1 MVSTLLGGERQTRKV
16 ALPVTVGL
24 ILATSVLG
32 VCPPGWVPYRDDLCF
47 YLSTAPALS
56 WNEAHVFC
64 QDQKAQLVVIKDYKK
79 QMFLTDLA
87 EGATGRAPHYWIGLA
102 WQEARGLLAWVDGTP
117 ISQSWYRNW
126 LSGHPK
132 KKQCVQ
138 LVSIYTGQW
147 RDWDCDAKS
156 RFLCEMQVKDAFPG
170 FVKKAHFRSR
180 CYAFHFP
187 SFREWRSWREARSLC
202 WESGESLATVH
213 DEEENAFLSDAF
225 PEEGWHMWI
234 GLRFGTAWSWSDTS
248 SLAYARWHPETPPST
263 ARDQCVVLILQPAD
277 PAQHGRW
284 KTRPCDIRPAGEI
297 TGFVCQGRE
306 DFCGPPEPVHL
317 PLPGGMGPH
326 ATADVAFSLSV
337 RSVCSLSLTGLRAE
351 TNTSATLF
359 WLSLESNSTH
369 VHSSIA
375 SELGGFPVRKVFPG
389 VPVVPGISTWGFV
402 TYPDGFAT
410 FFNQQEH
417 FRLSEVPGIS
427 FAGLSSLQI
436 SGATVLNASL
446 EHRLSSQVHFPGG
459 RGMKLEEAVRRYL
472 GNFTVGLWLRSLSA
486 GHPKMCVVSYALKW
500 KPPEFALFLLS
511 PWGLEFHLKGAVM
524 FRETRGALL
533 DGSWHHV
540 AISVSTAP
548 NPLPVQVFVDGE
560 PWDPS
565 SAGGGRRSWKKGLPL
580 GGTLCVGQLEIDGR
594 GASFYEGD
602 LSEVNLWDRALSWYS
617 VKQLAASRTK
627 WKHPGNV
634 VSWAQLVAAPS
645 LPLQIS
651 TSLSD
656 DPEAAFVWFGSLRL
670 RGKPSV
676 LCSDPEQ
683 ALVYVAPTQAQCPRG
698 VFWGLQLNG
707 RLRTVGD
714 PPSCLLVAPDGV
726 SLLSGSRCSSD
737 AKNSFR
743 LLPDQ
748 RLQNLHSGLCLF
760 QDIRSARLFLG
771 KCTSQAL
778 HFVLDWEVYC
788 PQSLAWRSWKDTCLF
803 LVLDAALEW
812 SQALTF
818 CQRFHGGSLVTLRG
832 PQDLAWLQE
841 ELQVSVWTGLR
852 SSGGDLWS
860 WADGA
865 PFNPV
870 LRRFMS
876 SWGTPRTMTCMVALP
891 SGFLKAE
898 PCHRPHRWICQVPHQ
913 TDSYMTFPG
922 KSFYGALSVDLSFR
936 SLRVARRQCSAL
948 GRSCSGVLSTAA
960 GHRLS
965 LGTRFVTLRGSAAD
979 PAATGAAVHVKM
991 RCSPGYSGQDCQ
1003 SMCPPCEPRLSC
1015 NPLSG
1020 LCEGL
1025 LQDGPAPAATVSS
1038 LKCLPLGVWVFERGV
1053 CLSAERYGEREEA
1066 ASACQR
1072 YLGATVTKIR
1082 PPLGQAPEGF
1092 AGPQASGVEP
1102 DGFLWACQRAE
1113 DVELPYFQEKLLI
1126 SLLGP
1131 TPHQR
1136 HRSLPEAQGACY
1148 LEEERCTGILT
1159 LNRAHYTVGGT
1170 VLVDSPSSG
1179 AVLYVK
1185 AACSPGFCG
1194 DRCQRRCSPCLSTQV
1209 YNPLTGRCD
1218 GLLRC
1223 LRRFSPSCAHGL
1235 VHSRCPQQPGWWF
1248 WGGHCYYLEEHSAK
1262 DWRGAQAACKAHG
1275 KEMDLL
1281 TLSSSREKG
1290 WVTAVVQRSSWTGLN
1305 DVDQDGTW
1313 TWASGQPAE
1322 LSSPWLAGI
1331 QLPTGGC
1338 LEIGRPKGRDL
1349 AASPCSELKA
1359 WVCEGPWAPWSPCPT
1374 ERGWSHWNGSCYFWD
1389 PLLSVGSWTDALRA
1403 CRRFK
1408 GTELLSLTSPQERDW
1423 VHRNFRGSFWTGL
1436 NDRKAESVFR
1446 WTTEEPLSREMAP
1459 YLRDDLADGGL
1470 KDCVWFEAAT
1480 GLLRDAPCEEERPF
1494 LCKRSEATDWFEERP
1509 GRSVAGLG
1517 EPQRL
1522 YPSAASLAQA
1532 KRECLQERR
1541 VCLAVLQTGLGF
1553 YLISSLEGTAPEA
1566 ESTLFVRTLCAEGF
1580 GGPDC
1585 RATSAHPPRPACDC
1599 TGKFQT
1605 TAEKVCGVPVQT
1617 CVDDCRRATSW
1628 SNCSL
1633 CLPACTEASLSGLD
1647 PEELALITMI
1657 QFKVSHSLNLTEE
1670 DERDQRKSSKII
1682 YDAKYP

>member
-1 MVSTLLGGERQTRKV
+1 
-16 ALPVTVGL
+16 
-24 ILATSVLG
+24 
-32 VCPPGWVPYRDDLCF
+32 
-47 YLSTAPALS
+47 
-56 WNEAHVFC
+56 
-64 QDQKAQLVVIKDYKK
+64 
-79 QMFLTDLA
+79 
-87 EGATGRAPHYWIGLA
+87 
-102 WQEARGLLAWVDGTP
+102 
-117 ISQSWYRNW
+117 
-126 LSGHPK
+126 
-132 KKQCVQ
+132 
-138 LVSIYTGQW
+138 
-147 RDWDCDAKS
+147 
-156 RFLCEMQVKDAFPG
+156 
-170 FVKKAHFRSR
+170 
-180 CYAFHFP
+180 
-187 SFREWRSWREARSLC
+187 
-202 WESGESLATVH
+202 
-213 DEEENAFLSDAF
+213 
-225 PEEGWHMWI
+225 
-234 GLRFGTAWSWSDTS
+234 
-248 SLAYARWHPETPPST
+248 
-263 ARDQCVVLILQPAD
+263 
-277 PAQHGRW
+277 
-284 KTRPCDIRPAGEI
+284 
-297 TGFVCQGRE
+297 
-306 DFCGPPEPVHL
+306 
-317 PLPGGMGPH
+317 
-326 ATADVAFSLSV
+326 
-337 RSVCSLSLTGLRAE
+337 
-351 TNTSATLF
+351 
-359 WLSLESNSTH
+359 
-369 VHSSIA
+369 
-375 SELGGFPVRKVFPG
+375 
-389 VPVVPGISTWGFV
+389 
-402 TYPDGFAT
+402 
-410 FFNQQEH
+410 
-417 FRLSEVPGIS
+417 
-427 FAGLSSLQI
+427 
-436 SGATVLNASL
+436 
-446 EHRLSSQVHFPGG
+446 
-459 RGMKLEEAVRRYL
+459 
-472 GNFTVGLWLRSLSA
+472 
-486 GHPKMCVVSYALKW
+486 
-500 KPPEFALFLLS
+500 
-511 PWGLEFHLKGAVM
+511 
-524 FRETRGALL
+524 
-533 DGSWHHV
+533 
-540 AISVSTAP
+540 
-548 NPLPVQVFVDGE
+548 
-560 PWDPS
+560 
-565 SAGGGRRSWKKGLPL
+565 
-580 GGTLCVGQLEIDGR
+580 
-594 GASFYEGD
+594 
-602 LSEVNLWDRALSWYS
+602 
-617 VKQLAASRTK
+617 
-627 WKHPGNV
+627 
-634 VSWAQLVAAPS
+634 
-645 LPLQIS
+645 
-651 TSLSD
+651 
-656 DPEAAFVWFGSLRL
+656 
-670 RGKPSV
+670 
-676 LCSDPEQ
+676 
-683 ALVYVAPTQAQCPRG
+683 
-698 VFWGLQLNG
+698 
-707 RLRTVGD
+707 
-714 PPSCLLVAPDGV
+714 
-726 SLLSGSRCSSD
+726 
-737 AKNSFR
+737 
-743 LLPDQ
+743 
-748 RLQNLHSGLCLF
+748 
-760 QDIRSARLFLG
+760 
-771 KCTSQAL
+771 
-778 HFVLDWEVYC
+778 
-788 PQSLAWRSWKDTCLF
+788 
-803 LVLDAALEW
+803 
-812 SQALTF
+812 
-818 CQRFHGGSLVTLRG
+818 
-832 PQDLAWLQE
+832 
-841 ELQVSVWTGLR
+841 
-852 SSGGDLWS
+852 
-860 WADGA
+860 
-865 PFNPV
+865 
-870 LRRFMS
+870 MS

-948 GRSCSGVLSTAA
+948 GRGCSGVLSTTA

-979 PAATGAAVHVKM
+979 PAATVHVKM

-1025 LQDGPAPAATVSS
+1025 LQDGPAPDATVSS

-1053 CLSAERYGEREEA
+1053 CLSAECYDEREEA

-1082 PPLGQAPEGF
+1082 PLLGQAPEGF

-1102 DGFLWACQRAE
+1102 DSFLWACQRAE

-1136 HRSLPEAQGACY
+1136 HRSLPEAQAACY

-1159 LNRAHYTVGGT
+1159 LNGAHYTVGGT
-1170 VLVDSPSSG
+1170 VLVDSPGSG

-1223 LRRFSPSCAHGL
+1223 VRRFSPSCAHGL
-1235 VHSRCPQQPGWWF
+1235 VHAQCPQQPGWWF
-1248 WGGHCYYLEEHSAK
+1248 WGGHCYYVEEHSAK

-1281 TLSSSREKG
+1281 TLSSSREKAG
-1290 WVTAVVQRSSWTGLN
+1290 TG
-1305 DVDQDGTW
+1305 
-1313 TWASGQPAE
+1313 S
-1322 LSSPWLAGI
+1322 
-1331 QLPTGGC
+1331 
-1338 LEIGRPKGRDL
+1338 
-1349 AASPCSELKA
+1349 
-1359 WVCEGPWAPWSPCPT
+1359 PWSPCPT

-1408 GTELLSLTSPQERDW
+1408 GTELLSLRSPQERDW

-1509 GRSVAGLG
+1509 GRGVAGLG

-1541 VCLAVLQTGLGF
+1541 VCLAVLQTGSGF

-1599 TGKFQT
+1599 SGKFQT